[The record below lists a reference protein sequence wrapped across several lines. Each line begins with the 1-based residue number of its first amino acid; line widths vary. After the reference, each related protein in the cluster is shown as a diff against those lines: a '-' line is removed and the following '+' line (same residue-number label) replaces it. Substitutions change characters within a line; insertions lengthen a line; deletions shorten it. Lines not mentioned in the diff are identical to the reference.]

1 MAHDDVLRLR
11 EEQEAPKKLKGK
23 KKKAPTRLL
32 RDEQRAAQRR
42 AEAEKLVARLEAE
55 RAGARRG
62 AREDGLARSGA
73 GRPRRLGRRVL
84 LRGPAPGRV
93 DRPPTGPAGGAG
105 GQGGAGF
112 AVPGA
117 SCGGGDSGGDGEGV
131 GEGVGGGND
140 LGGELG
146 EESVQGLRPGRK
158 NVGLC
163 VTAWGAVRVMVA
175 FCLRLTACTAKAE
188 AIKQWCSLRETK

>member
-1 MAHDDVLRLR
+1 
-11 EEQEAPKKLKGK
+11 
-23 KKKAPTRLL
+23 
-32 RDEQRAAQRR
+32 
-42 AEAEKLVARLEAE
+42 
-55 RAGARRG
+55 
-62 AREDGLARSGA
+62 
-73 GRPRRLGRRVL
+73 VL

-93 DRPPTGPAGGAG
+93 DRPPVGPAGGAG

-131 GEGVGGGND
+131 GEGVGGGID
-140 LGGELG
+140 LGGGLG
-146 EESVQGLRPGRK
+146 EEPVQGLRPARK

-175 FCLRLTACTAKAE
+175 FCLRLIACTAKAQ
-188 AIKQWCSLRETK
+188 AINERQNKSIFIIIFPTTQDY